1 MDLLDLGKSPISK
14 ENPAGEDVRSFPE
27 YERLQEEIDKLSS
40 PTASAGVD
48 WKKVGD
54 LSRDI
59 LATKSKHLHSAI
71 YLCHSLLI
79 QRGFEGLADGT
90 GVLKDLLE
98 NYWETLYPETKRMRA
113 RKNVF
118 EWWVNVT
125 ASTISNLQDAAWTK
139 QDIKAAIGNL
149 EAIEKF
155 IQEHIE
161 DAPTLNPLIQKVSTL
176 TPSEASPSAERATQ
190 KSPVQAAPS
199 RATTAQSPRGDAVTS
214 DDPIKL
220 LNAGLELLSQASN
233 IRIKQEIL
241 TPHPFLINRIVAW
254 LPVETLPPADNGNTK
269 IPPPD
274 PQLFATLDTLYRES
288 RWRDLISAC
297 ESKVRQYLFWLDL
310 SHYSYMALEGMG
322 RSEISAIVANETSNF
337 VKRLSGIETLRFSNG
352 TPFAGE
358 ATIEWIRQL
367 GKVQVYEE
375 TVQETSANL
384 DDEMSKF
391 FKQAKK
397 DIKENKLTLVLKEFQ
412 IKRGQTA
419 SPRTRLFWD
428 MGFCTLFINTKYARL
443 VVSYLNEILNTLTQ
457 YRIEEW
463 EPALAVEALTLVV
476 TGFKKQKTAT
486 DTGVDYRLMCEEA
499 INRLSLLNPMKAVE
513 HV

>member
-1 MDLLDLGKSPISK
+1 MDLLDLGKNPISK
-14 ENPAGEDVRSFPE
+14 ENPAGEDIRSFSE
-27 YERLQEEIDKLSS
+27 YELLQEEIDKLSS
-40 PTASAGVD
+40 PTASASVD
-48 WKKVGD
+48 WKKIGD

-59 LATKSKHLHSAI
+59 LTTKSKHLHSAI
-71 YLCHSLLI
+71 YLCQSLLV
-79 QRGFEGLADGT
+79 QRGFEGLVDGT
-90 GVLKDLLE
+90 GILKDLLE

-118 EWWVNVT
+118 EWWINVT
-125 ASTISNLQDAAWTK
+125 VSTISNLQDAVWTK
-139 QDIKAAIGNL
+139 QEIKAIIGNL
-149 EAIEKF
+149 ETIEKF

-161 DAPTLNPLIQKVSTL
+161 DSPTLNPLIQKVSTL
-176 TPSEASPSAERATQ
+176 TPSEASSSAEPAAQ
-190 KSPVQAAPS
+190 KIPVQAAPS
-199 RATTAQSPRGDAVTS
+199 RATTAPLPKGDAVTS
-214 DDPIKL
+214 DDPVKL

-269 IPPPD
+269 IPPPE
-274 PQLFATLDTLYRES
+274 PQLFATLDTLYREN
-288 RWRDLISAC
+288 RWRDLINAC

-310 SHYSYMALEGMG
+310 SRYSYMALEGMG
-322 RSEISAIVANETSNF
+322 RSEISAIIANETSNF
-337 VKRLSGIETLRFSNG
+337 VQRLSGIETLRFSNG
-352 TPFAGE
+352 IPFAAE
-358 ATIEWIRQL
+358 ETIEWIRQL
-367 GKVQVYEE
+367 RKTQVYEE
-375 TVQETSANL
+375 AVQETSASL

-391 FKQAKK
+391 LKQAKK
-397 DIKENKLTLVLKEFQ
+397 DIKENKLALILKEFQ

-428 MGFCTLFINTKYARL
+428 MGFCTLFLNTKYARL
-443 VVSYLNEILNTLTQ
+443 VVPYLNEILNTITQ

-463 EPALAVEALTLVV
+463 EPALAVEALALVV
-476 TGFKKQKTAT
+476 TGYKKQKAAT
-486 DTGVDYRLMCEEA
+486 DTGVDYKLLSEEV

>member
-1 MDLLDLGKSPISK
+1 MDLLDLGKNPISK
-14 ENPAGEDVRSFPE
+14 EKPAGEDIRSFSE
-27 YERLQEEIDKLSS
+27 YELLQEEIDKLTS

-48 WKKVGD
+48 WKKIGD
-54 LSRDI
+54 LSQDI

-71 YLCHSLLI
+71 YLCHSLLV
-79 QRGFEGLADGT
+79 QRGFQGLADGT
-90 GVLKDLLE
+90 GILKDLLE

-118 EWWVNVT
+118 EWWISVT
-125 ASTISNLQDAAWTK
+125 ANAIPNMQDTTWTK
-139 QDIKAAIGNL
+139 QDIKAVIGNF

-176 TPSEASPSAERATQ
+176 TPSEAQPSAESAAQ
-190 KSPVQAAPS
+190 KSPVQTAPF
-199 RATTAQSPRGDAVTS
+199 RATTAQLPKGDVATS

-220 LNAGLELLSQASN
+220 LNAGLELLSQVSTIG
-233 IRIKQEIL
+233 IRQEVL
-241 TPHPFLINRIVAW
+241 TPQPFLINRIVAW
-254 LPVETLPPADNGNTK
+254 LPVDTLPPADNGNTK

-274 PQLFATLDTLYRES
+274 PQLFATLDNLYREN
-288 RWRDLISAC
+288 RWRDLINAC

-322 RSEISAIVANETSNF
+322 RSEISAVVANETSNF
-337 VKRLSGIETLRFSNG
+337 VDRLSGIEALRFSNG

-358 ATIEWIRQL
+358 ETIEWIRQL
-367 GKVQVYEE
+367 RKAQIYEE
-375 TVQETSANL
+375 AVQATSANL

-391 FKQAKK
+391 FKKAKK
-397 DIKENKLTLVLKEFQ
+397 DIKDNKLTLVLKEFQ
-412 IKRGQTA
+412 IKRGQTV
-419 SPRTRLFWD
+419 SPRYRLFWD

-443 VVSYLNEILNTLTQ
+443 VVPYLNEILNTITQ

-476 TGFKKQKTAT
+476 TGFKKQKTAI
-486 DTGVDYRLMCEEA
+486 DTGVDYRLLSEGV
-499 INRLSLLNPMKAVE
+499 IDRLSLLNPMKAVE